1 MCENCMMG
9 EKYFIFFKG
18 NIFCPSLN
26 GKTGIL
32 DPETIA
38 AEFSF
43 PAFWLTLSLSSQSQM
58 LFAYFVF
65 DSVFWSKDQFLLHI
79 RFPTQAFVEHV
90 PRWAALICWKSG
102 GKFGRKFGGKCQ
114 KAEAVCRPHGSWP
127 LYLQVV
133 CIVGVCGCCLLP
145 CYASGWVLTT

>member
-1 MCENCMMG
+1 MVRAARVPPSICSMFTYVMCENFMMG
-9 EKYFIFFKG
+9 KNVSFLKG

-26 GKTGIL
+26 GKTGFL

-38 AEFSF
+38 AEFFF
-43 PAFWLTLSLSSQSQM
+43 PAFWLTLSLSSPSQNIIC
-58 LFAYFVF
+58 LFVF
-65 DSVFWSKDQFLLHI
+65 HSVFWSKDQFLLHI

-102 GKFGRKFGGKCQ
+102 GKFGRKFRGKCQ

-127 LYLQVV
+127 QYLQVKL
-133 CIVGVCGCCLLP
+133 CAL
-145 CYASGWVLTT
+145 